1 MSPVRQRPDKAELQT
16 QTKLWR
22 YFDLDGALNLIRTNM
37 LRFTQLAKF
46 EDGFEG
52 RQSLAEK
59 AKDVADRKAAG
70 IPIFENEQETS
81 WLIEVFNRHH
91 TYASCWTTV
100 SPNSMLMWSIYA
112 PKPESVAVET
122 TVGKLLASLPES
134 GPEVLMGGLDYG
146 NREVGISNSYN
157 PLAAVWSK
165 WDYYAHEREV
175 RLHVNAN
182 EFGESHAARCVCQE
196 PEYRMIEFGPN
207 TFDQVYAHPMMGEDL
222 FLGLGAQIT
231 SLSAGLKLERT
242 GIRMQP
248 SGD

>member
-70 IPIFENEQETS
+70 IPVFENEDEAS
-81 WLIEVFNRHH
+81 RLIEVFNRHH

-146 NREVGISNSYN
+146 NREVGISNSHN

-175 RLHVNAN
+175 RLLVNAN
-182 EFGESHAARCVCQE
+182 EFGESHAVRCVCQE
-196 PEYRMIEFGPN
+196 PEYRMIEFDPD
-207 TFDQVYAHPMMGEDL
+207 TFDRVYAHPMMGEDL
-222 FLGLGAQIT
+222 FLGLGARIA
-231 SLSAGLKLERT
+231 SLSVGLRLERAD
-242 GIRMQP
+242 IQL
-248 SGD
+248 

>member
-81 WLIEVFNRHH
+81 RLIEVFNRRN

-122 TVGKLLASLPES
+122 TVGKLLAALPEL

-146 NREVGISNSYN
+146 NREVGISNSHN
-157 PLAAVWSK
+157 PLAAVWGK

-175 RLHVNAN
+175 RLLVNAN
-182 EFGESHAARCVCQE
+182 EFGESHAVRCVCQE

-207 TFDQVYAHPMMGEDL
+207 TFDQVYAHPNMGGDL
-222 FLGLGAQIT
+222 FRGLGTQIA
-231 SLSAGLKLERT
+231 SLSAGFRLERT